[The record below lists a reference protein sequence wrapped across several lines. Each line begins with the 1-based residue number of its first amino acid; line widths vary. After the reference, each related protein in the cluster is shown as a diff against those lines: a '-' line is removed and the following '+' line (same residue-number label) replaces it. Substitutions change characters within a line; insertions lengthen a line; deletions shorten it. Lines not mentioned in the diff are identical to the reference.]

1 MWWLDIARQ
10 TKFPPADPQ
19 DSEIQDVQL
28 VILIL
33 GGLALVLTRGP
44 LTGGGVGDKPHH
56 SERSMNLGV
65 CVRLASD
72 SCVIPENPAINY
84 PP

>member
-10 TKFPPADPQ
+10 TEFPPADPQ

-33 GGLALVLTRGP
+33 GSLALVLTRGP
-44 LTGGGVGDKPHH
+44 LTGGGGRQT
-56 SERSMNLGV
+56 SSFG
-65 CVRLASD
+65 A
-72 SCVIPENPAINY
+72 
-84 PP
+84 